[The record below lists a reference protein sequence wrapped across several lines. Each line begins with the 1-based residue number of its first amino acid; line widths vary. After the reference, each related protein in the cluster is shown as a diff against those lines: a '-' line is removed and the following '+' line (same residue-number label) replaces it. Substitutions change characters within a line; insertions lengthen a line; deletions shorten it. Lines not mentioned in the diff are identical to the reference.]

1 MKGKQKTLKLSLRK
15 KPHRQLTHSIQKT
28 KLFKNQWPFRKS
40 TFFIK
45 SEGFGKLDLKKI
57 EVCRVILRRA
67 ISTEK
72 TRKSSLTKILIN
84 SPLNRV
90 FTKKSSNQRM
100 GKGKGSVK
108 GRFSTVFPGKILFEM
123 KVGKKPELK
132 KAVKWLSDR
141 LSFRVSFFFKTKK
154 KSWVS

>member
-1 MKGKQKTLKLSLRK
+1 
-15 KPHRQLTHSIQKT
+15 
-28 KLFKNQWPFRKS
+28 
-40 TFFIK
+40 
-45 SEGFGKLDLKKI
+45 
-57 EVCRVILRRA
+57 
-67 ISTEK
+67 
-72 TRKSSLTKILIN
+72 
-84 SPLNRV
+84 
-90 FTKKSSNQRM
+90 M

-154 KSWVS
+154 NHG